1 MNKEDIDNPIERADT
16 LEHLVQTLNSL
27 IEKVNKI
34 ELEMKTRCNG

>member
-1 MNKEDIDNPIERADT
+1 MNKEDIDNVIERADT

-27 IEKVNKI
+27 IVRFNKL